1 MFRQYHGN
9 DMDLL
14 RRLACEVLA
23 HDPPPPLA
31 LEHVVVPNVG
41 MAKWLR
47 QGVAARLGIA
57 AQISCD
63 LPASFLDRLAALVL
77 GPGDAA
83 VARAYAKEQLGLRIM
98 ALLPGLLDGPGFE
111 PLRVYLDDRRDPR
124 RLLALSRQLA
134 TLYDQYLVYRP
145 QWMQAWE
152 AGRPAPGEPERAQ
165 PWQPVLWR
173 AVCAQVRA
181 LHPEAVHGA
190 GRTARLLEAL
200 RGAVPPPGLPARITG
215 FGLGALTPGL
225 LATLEALGR
234 HVDVHLFQFNP
245 CREFWGDIVSERT
258 LARWKLL
265 SPDRATHAETGNALL
280 ASWGGLGR
288 RQLQLLLEATEGE
301 VRPCFREVSG
311 GSLLAA
317 VQNDI
322 LALCE
327 GSGVR
332 AAAQDTTS
340 IVFAETH
347 SRLREV
353 EALHD
358 ALLDLC
364 ERLPGL
370 RPRDIVVM
378 SPDIALYAGH
388 VEAVFGE
395 LRGSPRYLPF
405 TIADRADAAGGAIAR
420 SFLHLLGLP
429 DSRFTAPEVCGLL
442 AVPAIA
448 ERFGLDALAVEDLRA
463 LVARSGIR
471 WGLDAEASAGTG
483 PGLAR
488 NTWRFGLQRLLLG
501 VALEEGGV
509 YAGIAPLAPAGSEGM
524 EQVGV
529 LAECVALLGRWA
541 TELGTPRR
549 PADWQ
554 RLLERLLADFYAD
567 SAAHTAE
574 RAELRGALAAVFD
587 ALATAG
593 FDAALPR
600 EALIDLIAERLGEP
614 DGAHAF
620 LRGAVSFCQLTPLR
634 CIPFRVVCLL
644 GMNAEDFPRN
654 RERAGFDLMGLHP
667 APGDPSRRD
676 DDRYLFLE
684 SVLAARDCL
693 YISRVARDERSDAAR
708 EAAMPVSEL
717 RDYLDA
723 HHGEDTAKRLTRRH
737 HLKPFHPDYFRPEAP
752 LPSYREEWVPAV
764 QPGNGAAPRFCA
776 EPLPPV
782 AAGPLALTSLES
794 FFRNPCRGFFAGRFE
809 VRFAEANNPA
819 EDCEP
824 IELDH
829 LQLHALKRELAE
841 AALAGDAVE
850 AELEDAVLAR
860 GELPLGAAGRSLL
873 RRERTKLDG
882 LVQRL
887 RDSAPEP
894 RRSVEIALQIGERPL
909 QGVLSG
915 LRGARLLD
923 YSVSENAS
931 ASSLVVFWIRHL
943 AACAVGAVAAPSEL
957 HDAKKAHRLPLL
969 SAEDA
974 HARLADLLALYDD
987 GLRRPLPLFGNA
999 ALAFAR
1005 ALYKDG
1011 DEDGAMQKARVAFLD
1026 GFDREGECR
1035 DVHIARAF
1043 PDPQAALDAEFQ
1055 ALAARVYGWLV
1066 DALAEGEA

>member
-9 DMDLL
+9 DMELL

-47 QGVAARLGIA
+47 QGVAERLGIA
-57 AQISCD
+57 AQLSCD
-63 LPASFLDRLAALVL
+63 LPARFLDRLAATVL

-98 ALLPGLLDGPGFE
+98 ALLPGLLDEPGFE
-111 PLRVYLDDRRDPR
+111 PLRSYLDDRRDPR

-134 TLYDQYLVYRP
+134 TLYDQYLLYRP

-152 AGRPAPGEPERAQ
+152 ALRSAPGEPEREQ
-165 PWQPVLWR
+165 PWQPMLWR

-181 LHPEAVHGA
+181 LHPGAAHGA
-190 GRTARLLEAL
+190 ARNARLLEAL
-200 RGAVPPPGLPARITG
+200 GGAAPPPGLPARITG
-215 FGLGALTPGL
+215 FGLGVLTPGL

-245 CREFWGDIVSERT
+245 CREYWGDIVSERT
-258 LARWKLL
+258 LARWRLL
-265 SPDRATHAETGNALL
+265 APDRAGHADTGNALL

-301 VRPCFREVSG
+301 VRPCFREAPA

-322 LALCE
+322 LALVE
-327 GSGVR
+327 GTPAPR
-332 AAAQDTTS
+332 AVPDTS

-347 SRLREV
+347 SRLREI

-358 ALLDLC
+358 ALLELC

-378 SPDIALYAGH
+378 APDIALYAGH
-388 VEAVFGE
+388 IEAVFGE

-405 TIADRADAAGGAIAR
+405 TIADRSETAGGSIAR

-429 DSRFTAPEVCGLL
+429 DSRFTASSVCGLL
-442 AVPAIA
+442 AVPAVA

-471 WGLDAEASAGTG
+471 WGLDAEASAGSG

-501 VALEEGGV
+501 VALEEGKVFSG
-509 YAGIAPLAPAGSEGM
+509 AAPLAPQGGESM

-529 LAECVALLGRWA
+529 LAECVALLAQWA
-541 TELGTPRR
+541 RELGAPRR
-549 PADWQ
+549 PDEWQ

-567 SAAHTAE
+567 SVAHKAE
-574 RAELRGALAAVFD
+574 RTELRGAVAAVFD
-587 ALATAG
+587 TLAAAG

-600 EALIDLIAERLGEP
+600 EALIDLIAERLGEAN
-614 DGAHAF
+614 GAHAF
-620 LRGAVSFCQLTPLR
+620 LRGGVSFCQLTPLR
-634 CIPFRVVCLL
+634 CIPFHVVCLL

-684 SVLAARDCL
+684 SVLAARECL

-708 EAAMPVSEL
+708 EAAVPVSEL

-723 HHGEDTAKRLTRRH
+723 HHGAGTAERLTRRH
-737 HLKPFHPDYFRPEAP
+737 HLKPFHEDYFRPDAA
-752 LPSYREEWVPAV
+752 LPSYRAEWVPAV
-764 QPGNGAAPRFCA
+764 QPGSGVAPRFCA
-776 EPLPPV
+776 EPLPRV
-782 AAGPLALTSLES
+782 AAGPLALVSLEN
-794 FFRNPCRGFFAGRFE
+794 FFRNPCKGFFTGRFD
-809 VRFAEANNPA
+809 VRFAEADNPA
-819 EDCEP
+819 EDSEP
-824 IELDH
+824 LALDI
-829 LQLHALKRELAE
+829 LQKHALKHELAE

-850 AELEDAVLAR
+850 AEVEEALLAR

-873 RRERTKLDG
+873 RTERAKIEN
-882 LVQRL
+882 LVRRL
-887 RDSAPEP
+887 REATPESP
-894 RRSVEIALQIGERPL
+894 RSIEIALLINEQPL
-909 QGVLSG
+909 HGVLGG
-915 LRGARLLD
+915 LRGERLVD
-923 YSVSENAS
+923 YSVADTAS
-931 ASSLVVFWIRHL
+931 ASNLVVFWIRHL
-943 AACAVGAVAAPSEL
+943 AACAVGAVSEPSEL
-957 HDAKKAHRLPLL
+957 HDAKKAHRLVLL
-969 SAEDA
+969 SPEDA
-974 HARLADLLALYDD
+974 RARLTDLVALYDE
-987 GLRRPLPLFGNA
+987 GLRRPLPLFA
-999 ALAFAR
+999 RSALAWVS
-1005 ALYKDG
+1005 ALHQDG
-1011 DEDGAMQKARVAFLD
+1011 DEEAAMQAARKIFLD
-1026 GFDREGECR
+1026 GFDRDGECR

-1043 PDPQAALDAEFQ
+1043 PDPGAALDEEFQ

-1066 DALAEGEA
+1066 DALAERRA